1 MLHEVSATQ
10 SRISCRSNKT
20 DKNKVIVSAG
30 QYAGLKGYIAVPAT
44 YFPFEKLPVELRQ
57 RIYKL
62 LFPPRDFVSLDSVN
76 SGTSSYSYSSSW
88 SMQNGTWPPRP
99 APLLKISILCVNR
112 AINAEAVEFLYR
124 PPHFTSYSMN
134 TLNTWLEKIG
144 SCRQH
149 LTRLTIT
156 KSGHNMISDCYK
168 LLADAIRLQSFEITL
183 PSSFRASLDE
193 HIEKHWS
200 GLKHYLLAPG
210 VDRKESFR
218 RLDTVHFRI
227 GPSQTGILNAE
238 GDPMKEMTRER
249 QEACKTK
256 LRGKVLDHFVRE
268 ALKRPSGRGRAAL
281 WVKEQAEHGEG
292 KVDRKVKKAPVVS
305 SQRQLQGPVIVI
317 EDD

>member
-1 MLHEVSATQ
+1 M
-10 SRISCRSNKT
+10 NMT
-20 DKNKVIVSAG
+20 DRNKVTVASG
-30 QYAGLKGYIAVPAT
+30 QHAGLKGYIAVPAT
-44 YFPFEKLPVELRQ
+44 YFPFEKLPQELRQ

-62 LFPPRDFVSLDSVN
+62 LFPPRRTVSLDHVYYRTESV
-76 SGTSSYSYSSSW
+76 SYVT
-88 SMQNGTWPPRP
+88 QTGTWHHRP
-99 APLLKISILCVNR
+99 APTRRTSMLCVNR

-156 KSGHNMISDCYK
+156 KSGQNIIADCYQ
-168 LLADAIRLQSFEITL
+168 LLADAVRLQSFEITL

-193 HIEKHWS
+193 HMEKHW
-200 GLKHYLLAPG
+200 GGIQHYLLAPG

-218 RLDTVHFRI
+218 RLDSVHFRI
-227 GPSQTGILNAE
+227 GPSQTGILNSE

-256 LRGKVLDHFVRE
+256 LRGKVVDHFVRK
-268 ALKRPSGRGRAAL
+268 ALKRPDPGRTAR
-281 WVKEQAEHGEG
+281 WVQQQSEHSD
-292 KVDRKVKKAPVVS
+292 VQVVRKVEEAPAVS
-305 SQRQLQGPVIVI
+305 FQRQLQGSVVVI